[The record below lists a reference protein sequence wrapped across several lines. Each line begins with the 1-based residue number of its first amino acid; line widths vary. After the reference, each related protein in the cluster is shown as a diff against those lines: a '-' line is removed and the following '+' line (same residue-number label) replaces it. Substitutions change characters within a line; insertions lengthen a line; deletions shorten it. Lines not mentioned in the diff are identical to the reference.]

1 MIKKYSLSL
10 PSELVDEITAEYP
23 DVPLSR
29 IAAKLIR
36 AGLDSRS
43 SSLSQTAVEP
53 VPTGITNTT
62 ELAETIRS
70 IVRDELAQV
79 TPASAPVVVTEPVII
94 PNQYIPVPDVQ
105 PETVNNESD
114 EWLSNND
121 IYQMIADKYQ
131 RSTGTAKISRAVS
144 RGQLVTN
151 GKKRQDMRIT
161 KTSALAWL
169 QTI

>member
-1 MIKKYSLSL
+1 MIKKVSLSL
-10 PSELVDEITAEYP
+10 PSEMLDEISKEFP

-29 IAAKLIR
+29 IVAKLIR
-36 AGLDSRS
+36 AGLDSTKS
-43 SSLSQTAVEP
+43 PLSHTGAP

-79 TPASAPVVVTEPVII
+79 TPTPAPVIITEPVII
-94 PNQYIPVPDVQ
+94 PNQHIPIPNVQ
-105 PETVNNESD
+105 PETVNNEPD

-121 IYQMIADKYQ
+121 IYQMISDKYP

-144 RGQLVTN
+144 QGKLTTN